1 VSIKLLPSQLINQI
15 AAGEVIEK
23 PASIIKE
30 LVENSID
37 ADAKKITIKFND
49 GGKSFIQVID
59 DGCGMSKDDLKLS
72 FQRHATSKIA
82 ESEDLINIKSL
93 GFRGEAL
100 PSIASVSQIVARSAT
115 EGSEGSEIII
125 HGGVVK
131 SEAPS
136 SILTGTFIQ
145 VKNLFFNT
153 PARRK
158 FLKKTETEKRNIY
171 QVVKHF
177 MLAYPQIAFSLLEG
191 DRKIY
196 KLEAGDLHHRIT
208 QMYGRRFSSSIL
220 PVSLSKDRFSVNGY
234 IGSLNLVKKRQGE
247 QYLFL
252 NGRSIQNRLLNSSI
266 YSSYKSLLNR
276 GEYPF
281 FVLSIDMPPDMVD
294 VNVHPAKSEVRFQ
307 DEWRVFYV
315 VKSAAAQAL
324 SDLLKAI
331 PDFHPYN
338 RYSGTYADTHLTKQ
352 ISLPT
357 EPVNPASAETAPHKR
372 VDQFDNLDKHTA
384 SPINENTIERAHKR
398 IESIMKNQLVDE
410 NIPIDNV
417 WQLQNKYII
426 TEVNNGLI
434 IIDQHVAH
442 ERILFESAKKALDG
456 NGLPSQTVLFPQT
469 VKFQPEEYVK
479 FIDIVPYLNKIGFR
493 MRDFGENTVI
503 IEGIPSEIYSGTVE
517 EILHDILDK
526 YIDRLEINASFLD
539 HMAAT
544 YACKSAIKA
553 GERLKND
560 EMINLVDKLFATE
573 HPYYCPHGRP
583 IIISLSM
590 DELDRRFERI

>member
-1 VSIKLLPSQLINQI
+1 
-15 AAGEVIEK
+15 
-23 PASIIKE
+23 
-30 LVENSID
+30 
-37 ADAKKITIKFND
+37 
-49 GGKSFIQVID
+49 
-59 DGCGMSKDDLKLS
+59 
-72 FQRHATSKIA
+72 
-82 ESEDLINIKSL
+82 
-93 GFRGEAL
+93 
-100 PSIASVSQIVARSAT
+100 
-115 EGSEGSEIII
+115 
-125 HGGVVK
+125 
-131 SEAPS
+131 
-136 SILTGTFIQ
+136 
-145 VKNLFFNT
+145 
-153 PARRK
+153 
-158 FLKKTETEKRNIY
+158 
-171 QVVKHF
+171 
-177 MLAYPQIAFSLLEG
+177 
-191 DRKIY
+191 
-196 KLEAGDLHHRIT
+196 
-208 QMYGRRFSSSIL
+208 
-220 PVSLSKDRFSVNGY
+220 
-234 IGSLNLVKKRQGE
+234 
-247 QYLFL
+247 
-252 NGRSIQNRLLNSSI
+252 
-266 YSSYKSLLNR
+266 
-276 GEYPF
+276 
-281 FVLSIDMPPDMVD
+281 
-294 VNVHPAKSEVRFQ
+294 
-307 DEWRVFYV
+307 
-315 VKSAAAQAL
+315 
-324 SDLLKAI
+324 
-331 PDFHPYN
+331 
-338 RYSGTYADTHLTKQ
+338 
-352 ISLPT
+352 
-357 EPVNPASAETAPHKR
+357 
-372 VDQFDNLDKHTA
+372 
-384 SPINENTIERAHKR
+384 
-398 IESIMKNQLVDE
+398 MKNQLVDE